1 MYTLYAQNKY
11 GEELELTHNSAYS
24 ITDIDGID
32 PAEAVI
38 NTTKNAGADGSVF
51 NSAYVNDRQ
60 ITITLCVNAPT
71 EINRI
76 ALYQFFKPKFPVT
89 LYYKNATRD
98 VYITGY
104 VQSMQIGFFDKKQTV
119 QIVVNC
125 PQPFFNGFEYAI
137 QEFSSIDSLF
147 EFPFSIEVSTNLLPY
162 PYYQTTR
169 TDSGLTYTDN
179 GNGTIT
185 INGTNEAT
193 GSAKAF
199 VMRSRANEDF
209 TLLPGTYILSGGI
222 SATQRVI
229 INYEPD
235 GSSSAVTLAASSGGD
250 VEFTVTEEI
259 SQYPLQVG
267 IYSSSGT
274 TYNNVTIYPMIRK
287 SNVTDDTWVEYS
299 NGIEFSRLSQY
310 VEKSII
316 NYGDV
321 DTGALISIKALGEVD
336 TPKIYNVETSESFI
350 VNITLRAGDLLT
362 INTRRGE
369 KAITLLREGVKSNII
384 GSIAPGSTWFQLA
397 PGDNLFTIA
406 ANSLVENMLVTFD
419 IINQYEGV

>member
-1 MYTLYAQNKY
+1 MYTLIAENKY
-11 GEELELTHNSAYS
+11 NEQIELTHNVAYD
-24 ITDIDGID
+24 ITNIEGID

-38 NTTKNAGADGSVF
+38 NTTKNAGADGSVY

-60 ITITLCVNAPT
+60 ITITLCVNAPV
-71 EINRI
+71 EVNRI
-76 ALYQFFKPKFPVT
+76 ALYRFFKPKFPVT

-125 PQPFFNGFEYAI
+125 PQPFFNGFENSI

-147 EFPFSIEVSTNLLPY
+147 EFPFSIEET
-162 PYYQTTR
+162 
-169 TDSGLTYTDN
+169 
-179 GNGTIT
+179 
-185 INGTNEAT
+185 
-193 GSAKAF
+193 
-199 VMRSRANEDF
+199 
-209 TLLPGTYILSGGI
+209 
-222 SATQRVI
+222 
-229 INYEPD
+229 
-235 GSSSAVTLAASSGGD
+235 
-250 VEFTVTEEI
+250 
-259 SQYPLQVG
+259 
-267 IYSSSGT
+267 
-274 TYNNVTIYPMIRK
+274 
-287 SNVTDDTWVEYS
+287 
-299 NGIEFSRLSQY
+299 GIEFSTLKQY

-321 DTGALISIKALGEVD
+321 DTGVIITIKALGEVD

-350 VNITLRAGDLLT
+350 VNFTLRTGDLLT

-384 GSIAPGSTWFQLA
+384 GSIEQGSTWFQLM

-406 ANSLVENMLVTFD
+406 ANGLVENMLVTFD

>member
-1 MYTLYAQNKY
+1 MYTLIAENKY
-11 GEELELTHNSAYS
+11 NEQIELTHNVAYD
-24 ITDIDGID
+24 ITNIEGID

-38 NTTKNAGADGSVF
+38 NTTKNAGADGSVY

-60 ITITLCVNAPT
+60 ITITLCVNAPV

-125 PQPFFNGFEYAI
+125 PQPFFNGFENSI

-147 EFPFSIEVSTNLLPY
+147 EFPFSIEET
-162 PYYQTTR
+162 
-169 TDSGLTYTDN
+169 
-179 GNGTIT
+179 
-185 INGTNEAT
+185 
-193 GSAKAF
+193 
-199 VMRSRANEDF
+199 
-209 TLLPGTYILSGGI
+209 
-222 SATQRVI
+222 
-229 INYEPD
+229 
-235 GSSSAVTLAASSGGD
+235 
-250 VEFTVTEEI
+250 
-259 SQYPLQVG
+259 
-267 IYSSSGT
+267 
-274 TYNNVTIYPMIRK
+274 
-287 SNVTDDTWVEYS
+287 
-299 NGIEFSRLSQY
+299 GIEFSTLKQY

-321 DTGALISIKALGEVD
+321 DTGAIITIKALGEVD

-350 VNITLRAGDLLT
+350 VNFTLRAGDLLT

-384 GSIAPGSTWFQLA
+384 GSIEQGSTWFQLA

-419 IINQYEGV
+419 VINQYEGV